1 VIQFIVRRLIIMV
14 PLLIM
19 LSIVCFIV
27 IQLPPGDYLSVYIR
41 ALEAGGQ
48 VVREDEIAR
57 LRTQYGLDQ
66 PIYVQ
71 YFRWMEGIFRGDF
84 GRSFYW
90 RKPVIEVV
98 MERLPLTIAISL
110 ASLVVVYIIA
120 IPIGILS
127 AVHQYSIIDYVA
139 TFFGFLGLAM
149 PSFLLALVVSWLA
162 YQATGKTVTSL
173 FSLGFREASWSFARV
188 MDLLKNAW
196 LPILIIGIG
205 GTAGLIRTLRATLLD
220 ELGRAYVVTARAK
233 GLSESRL
240 LWKYPVRI
248 ALNPVFSTIGWVLPG
263 LINGGVLVGIVLNL
277 QMIGPVLM
285 QATLSQDMYLAGSI
299 VFILSIL
306 TALGT
311 LISDI
316 LLAWLDPRV
325 RYEARE

>member
-1 VIQFIVRRLIIMV
+1 
-14 PLLIM
+14 
-19 LSIVCFIV
+19 
-27 IQLPPGDYLSVYIR
+27 
-41 ALEAGGQ
+41 

>member
-188 MDLLKNAW
+188 IDLLKNAW

>member
-1 VIQFIVRRLIIMV
+1 
-14 PLLIM
+14 
-19 LSIVCFIV
+19 
-27 IQLPPGDYLSVYIR
+27 
-41 ALEAGGQ
+41 
-48 VVREDEIAR
+48 
-57 LRTQYGLDQ
+57 
-66 PIYVQ
+66 
-71 YFRWMEGIFRGDF
+71 MEGIFRGDF

-90 RKPVIEVV
+90 RRPVIEVV

-110 ASLVVVYIIA
+110 ASLLVVYIIA

-127 AVHQYSIIDYVA
+127 AVHQYSLIDYVA

-173 FSLGFREASWSFARV
+173 FSLEFREASWSFARV